1 MSTEVILV
9 LTVLAGTV
17 VLLAWRRVRMDIV
30 ALMVLVS
37 VSLLGLVSADRAIA
51 GFASPAVIAV
61 AGMFVVSAGLSR
73 TGVANLVGHYLI
85 RWAGAHEGRIVVGV
99 TLVSGAL
106 SGVMNNVG
114 VAAMMLPV
122 TLGIAK
128 RTGIAP
134 SKLLIPMALGAQ
146 LGGFTTLIG
155 TAPNLLAAAALG
167 DAGLEPFGLFSYTP
181 VGLTL
186 LAAGAVLV
194 ALAGPKLLPSRVPE
208 GPKGAVDRSGIRRDV
223 DLRSRLFYLELPAH
237 SLLDGKTL
245 AESLIDSALGVHV
258 LAIQRE
264 ERTRRAPG
272 PDAVLRGG
280 DRILVQGSPGHLL
293 ELRGRRHLVAVAEDV
308 PIAWLA
314 SDRVGLA
321 RARVPSGSPLVGRSP
336 AELELQARHGVL
348 ALALR
353 RGPDFQRRTRF
364 LGTPLRAGD
373 ELLLQGP
380 WEKLDGLA
388 EQGALQGVERLAPGD
403 AVAAFELHERLWM
416 LRVTPDSALVGRTL
430 RDSRLGDAVGFMVL
444 AVRRGDA
451 EGGGRVEPLPGPDAV
466 FHAGDELIVKA
477 TRSDMIVL
485 RALQRLALD
494 LDTPVDLRM
503 LEGDEIGF
511 AEAVLAPRSDL
522 IGRTLR
528 QVNFQGRFGL
538 HVVAIVRE
546 GGTVEANLRDEVLR
560 FGDALLLY
568 GPRRHQR
575 GLAREPDLILL
586 QTPEQDGPNVRLAAR
601 SIGVTVV
608 ALAPVMLGWVPI
620 AVGVITGA
628 VLMILSRCLTAD
640 EAYRSVDW
648 PTLVL
653 VAGMLSLGSALEQT
667 GAVAIFGDLML
678 RVTGGWS
685 PHLVLA
691 ALVGVTAVSGQIM
704 PGSAVVVL
712 MAPIAI
718 NAAGQLG
725 VSPYPLVM
733 AVAIAATSLASP
745 VSQPAHALVMAPAG
759 YRMGDYLRLGIPLT
773 VLVLLLT
780 VLVTPVFFAF

>member
-1 MSTEVILV
+1 MSTDIVLV

-17 VLLAWRRVRMDIV
+17 VLLATRVVRMDIV

-37 VSLLGLVSADRAIA
+37 VSLLGLVSPDRAIA
-51 GFASPAVIAV
+51 GFASPAVVAV

-73 TGVANLVGHYLI
+73 TGVASLVGHYLM
-85 RWAGAHEGRIVVGV
+85 RWAGQHEGRIVVGV

-128 RTGIAP
+128 RSGIAP

-186 LAAGAVLV
+186 LAGGAVLV

-208 GPKGAVDRSGIRRDV
+208 GPKGAIDRSGIRRDV
-223 DLRSRLFYLELPAH
+223 DLRSRLFFLELPEK

-258 LAIQRE
+258 LAIQRG

-272 PDAVLRGG
+272 SDAVLRGG
-280 DRILVQGSPGHLL
+280 DRILVQGSPDHLL

-308 PIAWLA
+308 PLAWLV

-321 RARVPSGSPLVGRSP
+321 RARVPAGSPLVGRSP
-336 AELELQARHGVL
+336 AELELQSRQGVL
-348 ALALR
+348 VLALR

-364 LGTPLRAGD
+364 LGTPLRGGD
-373 ELLLQGP
+373 EVLLQGP
-380 WEKLDGLA
+380 WERMDALA
-388 EQGALQGVERLAPGD
+388 AQGTIQALERLAPGD
-403 AVAAFELHERLWM
+403 AVGAFELQERLWM

-444 AVRRGDA
+444 AVRRGDV
-451 EGGGRVEPLPGPDAV
+451 GGGTVEPLPGPDAV

-511 AEAVLAPRSDL
+511 TEAVLAPRSDL

-546 GGTVEANLRDEVLR
+546 GGAVEANLRDEVLR

-586 QTPEQDGPNVRLAAR
+586 QVPEQDEPNVRLAAR
-601 SIGVTVV
+601 SIAVTVV

-653 VAGMLSLGSALEQT
+653 VAGMLSLGGALDQT
-667 GAVAIFGDLML
+667 GAVVIFGDLML
-678 RVTGGWS
+678 RATGDWS

-691 ALVGVTAVSGQIM
+691 ALVVVTAVSGQIM

-718 NAAGQLG
+718 NAAGHLG

-759 YRMGDYLRLGIPLT
+759 YRMGDYLRLGIPMT